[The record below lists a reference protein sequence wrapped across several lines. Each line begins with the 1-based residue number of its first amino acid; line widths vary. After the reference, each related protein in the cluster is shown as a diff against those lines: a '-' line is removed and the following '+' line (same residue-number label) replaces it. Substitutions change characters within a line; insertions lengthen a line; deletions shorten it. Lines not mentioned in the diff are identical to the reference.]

1 MTKET
6 LFRDLQGT
14 LHDLTYINKGLSNT
28 YYDALEQFNRTI
40 NKAKARA
47 QARLEA
53 IDNINGVSLA
63 DMTSIGFVDM
73 VEKTLGL
80 SEDEYTDVD
89 EQVFEID
96 RQLNEIDEIF
106 YFIDEFNQEY

>member
-6 LFRDLQGT
+6 LFRDLQDT
-14 LHDLTYINKGLSNT
+14 LDDITYISKELSDA
-28 YYDALEQFNRTI
+28 YYDALDQFNRTI

-53 IDNINGVSLA
+53 IDNINEVSLA
-63 DMTSIGFVDM
+63 DMTSIGFVDT

-96 RQLNEIDEIF
+96 RQLNEINEIF
-106 YFIDEFNQEY
+106 DFIDEFNQEY